1 LASGYV
7 IKIDSTKEGQFNIK
21 QLIKNK
27 IALKTFWSSCSFPKF
42 EKKQKKKDSKE
53 KGHLQCLQRELARG
67 TLQTIQ
73 QYRLANHH
81 HQTRGLKK
89 TKSCH
94 RPTRK
99 KRSKSPQ
106 QKTTNTSPD

>member
-42 EKKQKKKDSKE
+42 EKKQKK
-53 KGHLQCLQRELARG
+53 R
-67 TLQTIQ
+67 
-73 QYRLANHH
+73 
-81 HQTRGLKK
+81 
-89 TKSCH
+89 
-94 RPTRK
+94 
-99 KRSKSPQ
+99 
-106 QKTTNTSPD
+106 